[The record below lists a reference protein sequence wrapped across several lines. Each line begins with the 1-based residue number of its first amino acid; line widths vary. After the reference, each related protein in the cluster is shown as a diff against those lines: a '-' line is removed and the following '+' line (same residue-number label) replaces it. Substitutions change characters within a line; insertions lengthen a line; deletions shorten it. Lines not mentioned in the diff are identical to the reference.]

1 MGPRWPPAADG
12 GAEDAELWRGRP
24 PVDRG
29 QPAAALLLEVL
40 EPLDEEEPEDDEE
53 LEDDELPAAAGAA
66 SFLPLDDEPDSLDDA
81 LDRLSVR

>member
-1 MGPRWPPAADG
+1 M
-12 GAEDAELWRGRP
+12 
-24 PVDRG
+24 
-29 QPAAALLLEVL
+29 L

-53 LEDDELPAAAGAA
+53 LEGDELPAAAGAA

>member
-1 MGPRWPPAADG
+1 MGRWTPGCGG
-12 GAEDAELWRGRP
+12 GARLWTGR
-24 PVDRG
+24 

-53 LEDDELPAAAGAA
+53 LEDDELLAAAGAA
-66 SFLPLDDEPDSLDDA
+66 SFVPLDDEPDSLDDA